1 MPTLAP
7 AGRARLVFVALA
19 VCALAVPASASAAAP
34 PRAPA
39 GLAFYSPPKRLL
51 SGPHGSVIWARAIRS
66 PLTSAGRAYLVLYR
80 STGVDGKPV
89 GVSGTVE
96 VPKGRAPRA
105 GWPVVSWAHG
115 TTGIADACAP
125 SRSPSSASNSY
136 AFSEFNAWLK
146 RGYALARTDYEGLGT
161 PGIHP
166 YLIGRSEGRGVVD
179 IVRAARLL
187 NPGVGRRW
195 IIAGHSQGGHA
206 ALFAAA
212 LGPSWAPE
220 LTLRGVAAFAPASHV
235 GTQARAIGALT
246 APSPIS
252 GLAAL
257 ILEGAATAD
266 PAIKPAQL
274 FSDRAVALRPLI
286 QRECIGALISATEFG
301 ALGPAQLVR
310 PGADLSRLLR
320 VLDAQNP
327 ALRIRV
333 PVLILQGLADTTVF
347 PVFTNQLTQELRAKG
362 DALSYRTYPGV
373 SHVTVLANGA
383 SGATS
388 FFAARLR

>member
-1 MPTLAP
+1 M
-7 AGRARLVFVALA
+7 LVFVALA
-19 VCALAVPASASAAAP
+19 ACALAVPASGAAAAP

-51 SGPHGSVIWARAIRS
+51 AGPHGSIIWARAIRS

-89 GVSGTVE
+89 AVSGTVE
-96 VPKGRAPRA
+96 VPRGRAPRG
-105 GWPVVSWAHG
+105 GWPVLSWAHG
-115 TTGIADACAP
+115 TSGIADACAP
-125 SRSPSSASNSY
+125 SRSPSSAYNSY
-136 AFSEFNAWLK
+136 VFSEFNAWLS

-161 PGIHP
+161 AGIHP
-166 YLIGRSEGRGVVD
+166 YLIGRSEGRGVID

-187 NPGVGRRW
+187 NSGVGRRW

-220 LTLRGVAAFAPASHV
+220 LSLRGVAAFAPASHL
-235 GTQARAIGALT
+235 GTQGRAISALT

-257 ILEGAATAD
+257 ILEGATTAD
-266 PAIKPAQL
+266 HAIKPAQL
-274 FSDRAVALRPLI
+274 FSDQALALRPLI
-286 QRECIGALISATEFG
+286 QRECIGALISPTEFG
-301 ALGPAQLVR
+301 ALAPARLVR

-383 SGATS
+383 SAATS